1 MVNRKEYDDQF
12 IGNEDLVN
20 LISNVDPSVEMGTNT
35 NKLKSITSKPGVT
48 GAVAYLKQHFSEK
61 YPTQISVFVHHKNI
75 TKDTLLNQLVTFVGQ
90 TLLVLCLKCDVD
102 YTPMAQ
108 DDSAPDDVSCL
119 KCKIPAHRTCYKKDD
134 ININQGL
141 VYLCQCCL
149 VNLGKE
155 EDTDEEQ
162 VKDKKDEKDEKEQ
175 EDDSTVEESEADTDD
190 SYTTILRKIRR
201 KKIKKTP
208 RKADD
213 KTRKKE
219 QLCPMLIDGNC
230 PHGSEGKDCEYL
242 HKKKCFRFINFG
254 TKEMHK
260 AGCKF
265 GETCRY
271 LHPTLCRN
279 SVELKTCLNQ
289 GCQYA
294 HLKKT
299 HLKNPRDIGNSYGNP
314 KNPRDTGNSYG
325 NQRNSYGYRKDQKP
339 QRPYPRGNQDNSQT
353 TREEERYYSSGSR
366 GSSNWQQRPQNT
378 YQNNEE
384 QYNPSNN
391 FNWHQ
396 RNGAS
401 NNTGN
406 YVQNQSFLEERLE
419 RMQQEFLVQMQ
430 KQVEA
435 QFKKMWESY
444 EEYPSLEQ
452 QSGW

>member
-1 MVNRKEYDDQF
+1 MVNRKDYNDQF
-12 IGNEDLVN
+12 IGNADLYN
-20 LISNVDPSVEMGTNT
+20 LISNVEPSVEMGTNT
-35 NKLKSITSKPGVT
+35 NKLKAIISKPGLT

-61 YPTQISVFVHHKNI
+61 YPTQISVFVFIKNI
-75 TKDTLLNQLVTFVGQ
+75 TKDALLGQLVAFVGQ
-90 TLLVLCLKCDVD
+90 TLPVLCLKCDAD
-102 YTPMAQ
+102 YTPMVQ
-108 DDSAPDDVSCL
+108 EDSAPDDVSCL

-134 ININQGL
+134 ISINQGL
-141 VYLCQCCL
+141 VFLCQCCL

-155 EDTDEEQ
+155 EETEAQ
-162 VKDKKDEKDEKEQ
+162 VKDKNEEKED
-175 EDDSTVEESEADTDD
+175 ENHDDDSTVDEDEADTDD
-190 SYTTILRKIRR
+190 SYTTILRKIRKKKLKKASR
-201 KKIKKTP
+201 KDS
-208 RKADD
+208 DD
-213 KTRKKE
+213 KTKKKE

-254 TKEMHK
+254 TKDMHK

-271 LHPTLCRN
+271 MHPTLCRN
-279 SVELKTCLNQ
+279 SVELKTCLNK

-299 HLKNPRDIGNSYGNP
+299 HLKNPRD
-314 KNPRDTGNSYG
+314 TGKSYG
-325 NQRNSYGYRKDQKP
+325 NQRNSYGYRNEQKS
-339 QRPYPRGNQDNSQT
+339 QRPYPRGNHDNSQ
-353 TREEERYYSSGSR
+353 EERYYSSGSR
-366 GSSNWQQRPQNT
+366 GSSSWQQRSQNT
-378 YQNNEE
+378 YQNNEK
-384 QYNPSNN
+384 YNPSNN

-406 YVQNQSFLEERLE
+406 YMQNQSFLEERLE

-444 EEYPSLEQ
+444 EEQYPSLEQ
-452 QSGW
+452 QPGW